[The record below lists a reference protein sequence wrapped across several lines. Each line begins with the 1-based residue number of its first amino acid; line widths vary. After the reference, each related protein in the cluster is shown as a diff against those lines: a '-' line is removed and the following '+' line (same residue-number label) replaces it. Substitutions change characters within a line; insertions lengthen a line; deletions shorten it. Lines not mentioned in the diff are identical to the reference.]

1 MSSYIPAAAPA
12 PVHTAPPTA
21 SSRASIEKKSNGT
34 SDVEDTSSDDPS
46 FMSALLANL
55 MGSNQSFAVN
65 MDTDVSSDENVVP
78 VKFGGTFNMD
88 PAMLV
93 LPEGVSATTL
103 VNADGTTTFNT
114 ELIAAL
120 TPGVPS
126 DVAVPEGEADPRL
139 IAAGL
144 SPSEM
149 TNLMTKLAAV
159 SDSAMTTEPVTA
171 TDSLPDDSALSI
183 ISFLPDAAETGSVKP
198 VTPDKVISAQVVA
211 SADAT
216 VDKVADTALAQ
227 VVSLMQPAED
237 DSEGF
242 DPVEFRLTV
251 KPSRYGS
258 VSLYTAPAASAP
270 VATPVAAPG
279 SASAG
284 SDTAIKGVMQHV
296 SADASGPGFTSA
308 LAANTAAGTDSSL
321 TGSFDPL
328 LAATTLTATPA
339 QSGGVTNPVLQNI
352 TATQSQPAT
361 QAVAALIVRNA
372 QNSNGTQTLAVQLD
386 PPELGKLQL
395 KMRYERGEPLKVHV
409 VLEKADTLAMF
420 QRNAH
425 ALENALNQ
433 AGVQTDGSS
442 LTFDLAQD
450 NAFQQAMGQDGGS
463 SGQKSAWSADAAVE
477 VVDSTMTPVY
487 TDPATG
493 LTRYNIYA

>member
-12 PVHTAPPTA
+12 PVHKAPPVA
-21 SSRASIEKKSNGT
+21 SAKIEKKSGEFEEIEVT
-34 SDVEDTSSDDPS
+34 TDAS
-46 FMSALLANL
+46 FMSTLLANL
-55 MGSNQSFAVN
+55 IGSNQSFSVTPPAEP
-65 MDTDVSSDENVVP
+65 SGEEIFVP

-93 LPEGVSATTL
+93 LPEGVSASTL
-103 VNADGTTTFNT
+103 VNTDGTTTFNS

-144 SPSEM
+144 SPAEM
-149 TNLMTKLAAV
+149 KNLMTKLAAV
-159 SDSAMTTEPVTA
+159 SDPAMSTTPVTV
-171 TDSLPDDSALSI
+171 TDDAPETNALSI
-183 ISFLPDAAETGSVKP
+183 ISFLPDAAETGSVQP
-198 VTPDKVISAQVVA
+198 ITTDKAISAQVVA
-211 SADAT
+211 SADAA
-216 VDKVADTALAQ
+216 VDTASDAALAK
-227 VVSLMQPAED
+227 VVSLLQPVED
-237 DSEGF
+237 DAEGF

-251 KPSRYGS
+251 QPSRYGS
-258 VSLYTAPAASAP
+258 VSLYSAPAATPVSAP
-270 VATPVAAPG
+270 VVVNVSAT
-279 SASAG
+279 ASSDAG
-284 SDTAIKGVMQHV
+284 IKGVMQHV
-296 SADASGPGFTSA
+296 SAQADGPAFTST
-308 LAANTAAGTDSSL
+308 LAANAGANASITD
-321 TGSFDPL
+321 SFDPL
-328 LAATTLTATPA
+328 LAATALSATPA
-339 QSGGVTNPVLQNI
+339 QAGGITNPVLQNI

-372 QNSNGTQTLAVQLD
+372 QNSPSTQTLAVQLD

-433 AGVQTDGSS
+433 AGVQTDGAS
-442 LTFDLAQD
+442 LTFDLAHD
-450 NAFQQAMGQDGGS
+450 NSAFQQAMGQDSGS
-463 SGQKSAWSADAAVE
+463 SGQKAAWSADAAIEVE
-477 VVDSTMTPVY
+477 DSTMTPVY